1 MQLRGMCTANERDK
15 MLTDIM
21 GAEWLGNLTS
31 EQVRQQIV
39 LSITHC

>member
-1 MQLRGMCTANERDK
+1 MCTANERGK

-31 EQVRQQIV
+31 EQVRQRNV
-39 LSITHC
+39 LRVIRC